1 MTIYV
6 YTYIT
11 SPLDQFKLLIFRL
24 GLDSVIVNN
33 EEVIFICLFIL
44 PFLFLSLKYLFKF
57 LINKSLINEGYF
69 IFNLTGESSSQGSSQ
84 HNINSGGEGSSN
96 NPNPN
101 RNPAD
106 PGPGP
111 QFNWHPSWLNTVMI
125 KIKDTDQFADYLE
138 IHKDKT
144 LGKANIG
151 FDSAPSRLL
160 ERDKNVYFSKIARG
174 IKKHHP
180 EWFHCSWNR
189 GHLTIVDNDFINKIR
204 TLHKDIRDLK

>member
-24 GLDSVIVNN
+24 VSVIVNN

-44 PFLFLSLKYLFKF
+44 PFLFLSLKYLFNF

-84 HNINSGGEGSSN
+84 QNLSGGEGSSN

-111 QFNWHPSWLNTVMI
+111 QFN
-125 KIKDTDQFADYLE
+125 
-138 IHKDKT
+138 
-144 LGKANIG
+144 
-151 FDSAPSRLL
+151 
-160 ERDKNVYFSKIARG
+160 
-174 IKKHHP
+174 
-180 EWFHCSWNR
+180 
-189 GHLTIVDNDFINKIR
+189 
-204 TLHKDIRDLK
+204 